1 MKKLVRSI
9 AAALWLGAV
18 LVMPV
23 TADTVKLKE
32 DARELGISVGQ
43 AYVCTPDD
51 KKAMA
56 RGDSEAIYDTIL
68 FGIDHE
74 HAYIYAV
81 AVGYGAATKK
91 SDIDCKKIAARL
103 SGVRSKMGLGETE

>member
-1 MKKLVRSI
+1 MKQLVHSI
-9 AAALWLGAV
+9 AAALYLGAAFA
-18 LVMPV
+18 MPA

-51 KKAMA
+51 QKAMA
-56 RGDSEAIYDTIL
+56 RADSEAIYDTIL

-81 AVGYGAATKK
+81 AVGYGAATQK
-91 SDIDCKKIAARL
+91 SDIDCKQIAARL
-103 SGVRSKMGLGETE
+103 SGVRSKMGLGEAE